1 MASKT
6 QKTLSLLFGPS
17 PGGPPKAISRIR
29 MIFVDRG
36 HGPPLNLMQRDAKM
50 TRGRENAACS
60 ATENGKR
67 VDSVG
72 MLYLNNSPEDYV
84 AVGSIAVISL
94 KSSSSTRGHCPT
106 RRRIS
111 RNDRRAT

>member
-1 MASKT
+1 MAP
-6 QKTLSLLFGPS
+6 PS
-17 PGGPPKAISRIR
+17 
-29 MIFVDRG
+29 
-36 HGPPLNLMQRDAKM
+36 NLMQRDAKM

-84 AVGSIAVISL
+84 AVGSIAVFFVEHEGPL
-94 KSSSSTRGHCPT
+94 PHPAQ
-106 RRRIS
+106 
-111 RNDRRAT
+111 DQPQ